1 MFEQS
6 DESVDRVRS
15 RIIMVL
21 AGVAVAVLLGALL
34 LFGRFQDTPPEAPP
48 PPPQLENALRAGDP
62 EFEKYTKQ
70 VVLLNTEF
78 FTQSNMLGQRQAVIR
93 GVRGATTAG
102 NLGLCGPRVSTERID
117 FQAGWS
123 RRGARAHSYRSGE
136 NRRTVDDPG
145 RLALPVS
152 ARMRRPPPA
161 GSRARRAK
169 ARPLPW

>member
-93 GVRGATTAG
+93 GQIANFTERTVTGVELRGTVVGENGVVMATT
-102 NLGLCGPRVSTERID
+102 
-117 FQAGWS
+117 
-123 RRGARAHSYRSGE
+123 
-136 NRRTVDDPG
+136 
-145 RLALPVS
+145 LALPVPRKFDQIGPKGS
-152 ARMRRPPPA
+152 VPFAVTVDGVPA
-161 GSRARRAK
+161 KGTIEDITINLVGLSFA
-169 ARPLPW
+169 P